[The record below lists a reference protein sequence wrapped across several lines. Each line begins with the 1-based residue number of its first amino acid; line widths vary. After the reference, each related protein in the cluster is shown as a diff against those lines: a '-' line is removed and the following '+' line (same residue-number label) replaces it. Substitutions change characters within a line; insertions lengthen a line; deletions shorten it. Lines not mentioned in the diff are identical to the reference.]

1 VNNRSVRD
9 SKTRILDAA
18 FHVFSERGYEG
29 TSMRMIAARADISV
43 GGLYLYFAHKE
54 ALYSTL
60 MEKVLEDVLR
70 EMEETAQKAPDPVM
84 AISALIRMRLS
95 SAKKNK
101 ELINSNTKDR
111 RLTLDSDRKKRFFE
125 KQRALIESIVEEGVK
140 SGVFADCDPKEAAK
154 VIVGLLRG
162 FVFSLVVDVENLF
175 SPEECVRLIL
185 NGLLTRLS

>member
-1 VNNRSVRD
+1 MNERSARD

-18 FHVFSERGYEG
+18 FDVFAERGYEG

-43 GGLYLYFAHKE
+43 GGLYLYFANKE
-54 ALYSTL
+54 VLYSTL
-60 MEKVLEDVLR
+60 MEKVLEDVSK
-70 EMEETAQKAPDPVM
+70 EMEETVKKAPDPVT

-101 ELINSNTKDR
+101 ELIISNTKGQ
-111 RLTLDSDRKKRFFE
+111 RLALSADKAKWFFE
-125 KQRALIESIVEEGVK
+125 EQRALIEGIVEEGMK
-140 SGVFADCDPKEAAK
+140 SGVFADCNAKEAAK

-162 FVFSLVVDVENLF
+162 YVFSLVVDVENLF

-185 NGLLTRLS
+185 GGLLVRPS